1 MCQASRW
8 GEYRKR
14 WLHGRIWMEIE
25 GQDIDMKEQ
34 IGHNVSYMKKR
45 AGVTQSHA
53 FWRLKRLRE
62 LKGITLEELAARTG
76 LTKSYLS
83 KVERGV
89 SVPSISTALRVAE
102 AFETGVGDLFGV
114 TASNNDFVVVRR
126 DERKPFSPKGAN
138 IGFRYEA
145 IAPGQTHG
153 LFEAFVVHPPFEE
166 PPDYKRSQHSGQE
179 MMFVVKGT
187 VDVTFPHTSVKL
199 SAGDCMVFSGQM
211 PHRVFSVRPQR
222 AEALVIV
229 ISDKEH
235 PQ

>member
-8 GEYRKR
+8 GEYRGR
-14 WLHGRIWMEIE
+14 WLQGRIWMEIE

-34 IGHNVSYMKKR
+34 IGHNVSYMKKPV
-45 AGVTQSHA
+45 GVTQSHA

-126 DERKPFSPKGAN
+126 DERKPFSRKGAN
-138 IGFRYEA
+138 TGYRYEA

-166 PPDYKRSQHSGQE
+166 PPDYKRSQHSGHE
-179 MMFVVKGT
+179 MIFVVKGR

-211 PHRVFSVRPQR
+211 PHRVLSVRPQR
-222 AEALVIV
+222 AEMLVV
-229 ISDKEH
+229 VTSDKEQPH
-235 PQ
+235 

>member
-1 MCQASRW
+1 M
-8 GEYRKR
+8 K
-14 WLHGRIWMEIE
+14 IE
-25 GQDIDMKEQ
+25 QQDIDMKGQ
-34 IGHNVSYMKKR
+34 IGHNVSYMKKPVG
-45 AGVTQSHA
+45 ATHSHA

-89 SVPSISTALRVAE
+89 SVPSVSTALRVAE

-114 TASNNDFVVVRR
+114 TVSNNDFVVVRR
-126 DERKPFSPKGAN
+126 DERKPFSRKGATT
-138 IGFRYEA
+138 GYRYEA

-166 PPDYKRSQHSGQE
+166 PPDYKRSEHPGHE
-179 MMFVVKGT
+179 MLFVVKGR
-187 VDVTFPHTSVKL
+187 VEVLFPHTSVKL
-199 SAGDCMVFSGQM
+199 SAGDSMVFSGRM
-211 PHRVFSVRPQR
+211 PHRVLSVRPQR
-222 AEALVIV
+222 AEALVV
-229 ISDKEH
+229 VTSEREH

>member
-1 MCQASRW
+1 MN
-8 GEYRKR
+8 K
-14 WLHGRIWMEIE
+14 H
-25 GQDIDMKEQ
+25 
-34 IGHNVSYMKKR
+34 

-62 LKGITLEELAARTG
+62 IKGITLEELAARTG

-126 DERKPFSPKGAN
+126 DERKPFSRRPGEKAGY
-138 IGFRYEA
+138 RYEA
-145 IAPGQTHG
+145 IAPGAAHG
-153 LFEAFVVHPPFEE
+153 LFEVFVVHPPFKE
-166 PPDYKRSQHSGQE
+166 PPDYKRSQHSGHE
-179 MMFVVKGT
+179 MIFVVKGR